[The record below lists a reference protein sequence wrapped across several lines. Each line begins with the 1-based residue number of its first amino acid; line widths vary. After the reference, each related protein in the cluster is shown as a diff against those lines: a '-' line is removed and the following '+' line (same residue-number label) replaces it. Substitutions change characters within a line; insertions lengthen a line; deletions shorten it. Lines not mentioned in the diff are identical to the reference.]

1 MYVSHKCDTIL
12 KKEINRL
19 FNPVRFILLLCKF
32 FRFNHKRSNVTTKK
46 QLFIVFFPQWMV
58 CNHGKGTYN
67 SLNSNYKFLLLTLK
81 IGPKKCND
89 PVGWHHFVNILVPL
103 AGCNPAATTM
113 LLVWLNILHRFL
125 CICQRVW
132 PRTTRTRTTSTSVQ
146 RVHCITIC
154 QGSLC
159 LGAICAAV
167 TLKSEINC
175 SCTLAQSVAGLCEV
189 HRAANLP
196 VFTNHW

>member
-1 MYVSHKCDTIL
+1 
-12 KKEINRL
+12 
-19 FNPVRFILLLCKF
+19 
-32 FRFNHKRSNVTTKK
+32 
-46 QLFIVFFPQWMV
+46 MV

-67 SLNSNYKFLLLTLK
+67 SLNSNYNFLLLTLK

-89 PVGWHHFVNILVPL
+89 PVGWHHFVNILVRPL

-189 HRAANLP
+189 HLAANLP

>member
-1 MYVSHKCDTIL
+1 MIQQR
-12 KKEINRL
+12 N
-19 FNPVRFILLLCKF
+19 NLLL
-32 FRFNHKRSNVTTKK
+32 
-46 QLFIVFFPQWMV
+46 VFFPQWMV

-81 IGPKKCND
+81 IGPKKRND
-89 PVGWHHFVNILVPL
+89 LVGWHHFVNILVRPL

-159 LGAICAAV
+159 LGAICAAI

-189 HRAANLP
+189 HLAANLP